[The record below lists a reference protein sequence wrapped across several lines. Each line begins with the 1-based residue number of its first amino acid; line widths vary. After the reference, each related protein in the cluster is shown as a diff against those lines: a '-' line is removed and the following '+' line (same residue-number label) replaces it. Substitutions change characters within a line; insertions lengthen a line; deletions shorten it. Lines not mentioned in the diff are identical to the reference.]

1 MLLFTEGVASRFRV
15 SSGMDS
21 NPATP
26 AGGYDVMHAGF
37 GSQADAMWVNKKRKH
52 ARPFVSQSRPKVC
65 KLGRGSHAAF
75 FDLYLETP

>member
-1 MLLFTEGVASRFRV
+1 MLFKGVVSRFRA

-37 GSQADAMWVNKKRKH
+37 GSQADAM
-52 ARPFVSQSRPKVC
+52 
-65 KLGRGSHAAF
+65 
-75 FDLYLETP
+75 